1 MEENPKRDN
10 GIFDEVPDF
19 LSKIIEIPSKNS
31 AHFFLKVSLRY
42 YNEISNW
49 Q

>member
-1 MEENPKRDN
+1 MEENPNADN

-31 AHFFLKVSLRY
+31 AHFFKR
-42 YNEISNW
+42 
-49 Q
+49 

>member
-1 MEENPKRDN
+1 MEENPNADI

-31 AHFFLKVSLRY
+31 AHF
-42 YNEISNW
+42 
-49 Q
+49 